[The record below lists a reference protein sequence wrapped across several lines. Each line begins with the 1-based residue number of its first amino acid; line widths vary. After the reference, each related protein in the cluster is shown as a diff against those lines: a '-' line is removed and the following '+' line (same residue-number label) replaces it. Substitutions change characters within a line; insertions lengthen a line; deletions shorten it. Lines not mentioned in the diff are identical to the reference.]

1 MNLQALM
8 KQAQSMQKDMMKAK
22 DEIDQTIFVG
32 ENGFVKV
39 EVKGTK
45 EIHKIEINNSEL
57 NSDDIEMLQDMIMIA
72 INDAFKK
79 VDKMTE
85 DKLGKFTN
93 SVPGLF

>member
-8 KQAQSMQKDMMKAK
+8 KQAQTMQKDMMKAK
-22 DEIDQTIFVG
+22 EEIDQTIFVG

-45 EIHKIEINNSEL
+45 EINRIKIDNSEL
-57 NSDDIEMLQDMIMIA
+57 TSDDIEMLQDMIMIA

-85 DKLGKFTN
+85 EKLGKFTN

>member
-1 MNLQALM
+1 M
-8 KQAQSMQKDMMKAK
+8 KQAQSMQKDMMKVK
-22 DEIDQTIFVG
+22 NEIDQTVFVG

-45 EIHKIEINNSEL
+45 EINKIEINNSEL
-57 NSDDIEMLQDMIMIA
+57 TSDDIEMLQDMIMIA

-85 DKLGKFTN
+85 EKLGKFTN

>member
-22 DEIDQTIFVG
+22 NEIDQTVFVG

-45 EIHKIEINNSEL
+45 EINKIEINNSEL
-57 NSDDIEMLQDMIMIA
+57 TSDDIEMLQDMIMIA

-85 DKLGKFTN
+85 EKLGKFTN

>member
-22 DEIDQTIFVG
+22 DEIDKTIFVG

-45 EIHKIEINNSEL
+45 EISKIKIDNFEL

-85 DKLGKFTN
+85 EKLGKFAN